1 MTVKMSKLNDD
12 IFFLILQELIN
23 DRKSLYSCL
32 SVNKLLCELVVSIL
46 WRDPYKYLRSR
57 DIEERLKRGTL
68 FERIILFHLPE
79 SSRNH
84 LIGKGINIIPE
95 QRQKLLFDYIKYC
108 QYICYGK
115 YFHESH
121 NLTDSQYAILNQEI
135 IKLFISKCY
144 AIKRLSTMVSEYPIY
159 TFPGAN
165 VSLSKLKELQC
176 MSCSELSFYYG
187 LAQICRSIE
196 KISLMLFESN
206 SGIAHLI
213 EMQTRIKYLCVYVDD
228 NDYGF
233 KDKNESKKEQVSGE
247 NKHKRISQALVKH
260 ADSILYFML
269 WIDRTFPFCL
279 FPQLINL
286 ETLKLI
292 NDLGVEQ
299 RLFEK
304 QLEMASFPNLQVLE
318 LTSISLSIATKIIE
332 NTNGNLWKVKI
343 ESSDFNN
350 TITYIRAIINYCPN
364 IEYVSLFINNQNL
377 DELKRLLIS
386 CQRLEGI
393 ELLIKMAENVRFMSE
408 KFFYILVSL
417 APTSLYKIQIDLRI
431 FSLKTLDLFFINWRG
446 RKFLHL
452 YPLITWRS
460 TSDSLKKYEIEG
472 IIKYCM
478 DNSFWYI
485 EKYEEIEWED

>member
-1 MTVKMSKLNDD
+1 
-12 IFFLILQELIN
+12 
-23 DRKSLYSCL
+23 
-32 SVNKLLCELVVSIL
+32 
-46 WRDPYKYLRSR
+46 
-57 DIEERLKRGTL
+57 
-68 FERIILFHLPE
+68 
-79 SSRNH
+79 
-84 LIGKGINIIPE
+84 
-95 QRQKLLFDYIKYC
+95 
-108 QYICYGK
+108 
-115 YFHESH
+115 
-121 NLTDSQYAILNQEI
+121 
-135 IKLFISKCY
+135 
-144 AIKRLSTMVSEYPIY
+144 
-159 TFPGAN
+159 
-165 VSLSKLKELQC
+165 
-176 MSCSELSFYYG
+176 
-187 LAQICRSIE
+187 
-196 KISLMLFESN
+196 
-206 SGIAHLI
+206 
-213 EMQTRIKYLCVYVDD
+213 MQNRIKYLCVYVDD

-269 WIDRTFPFCL
+269 WIDRSFPFCL

-350 TITYIRAIINYCPN
+350 TIIYIRAIINYCPN

>member
-1 MTVKMSKLNDD
+1 
-12 IFFLILQELIN
+12 
-23 DRKSLYSCL
+23 
-32 SVNKLLCELVVSIL
+32 
-46 WRDPYKYLRSR
+46 
-57 DIEERLKRGTL
+57 
-68 FERIILFHLPE
+68 
-79 SSRNH
+79 
-84 LIGKGINIIPE
+84 
-95 QRQKLLFDYIKYC
+95 
-108 QYICYGK
+108 
-115 YFHESH
+115 
-121 NLTDSQYAILNQEI
+121 
-135 IKLFISKCY
+135 
-144 AIKRLSTMVSEYPIY
+144 
-159 TFPGAN
+159 
-165 VSLSKLKELQC
+165 
-176 MSCSELSFYYG
+176 
-187 LAQICRSIE
+187 
-196 KISLMLFESN
+196 MLFESN

-318 LTSISLSIATKIIE
+318 LTK
-332 NTNGNLWKVKI
+332 
-343 ESSDFNN
+343 
-350 TITYIRAIINYCPN
+350 
-364 IEYVSLFINNQNL
+364 
-377 DELKRLLIS
+377 
-386 CQRLEGI
+386 
-393 ELLIKMAENVRFMSE
+393 
-408 KFFYILVSL
+408 
-417 APTSLYKIQIDLRI
+417 
-431 FSLKTLDLFFINWRG
+431 
-446 RKFLHL
+446 
-452 YPLITWRS
+452 
-460 TSDSLKKYEIEG
+460 G